1 MTETTLVET
10 LLYKSEND
18 DVTINVVI
26 DQENETMWATQK
38 TIAELFNTSLNN
50 ISKHLNN
57 IFDVGELVKEEVV
70 FNPNDSTNSGIV
82 IKINPKAKTQ
92 PKLYNLDVMISV
104 GYRVNS
110 KEATQFR
117 KWATSILKEYMVKGF
132 VLDTELLKNGTRLGK
147 DYFDDLLEKIKEI
160 RASERRVYQKV
171 TDIFMECS
179 YDYDKKSDTAREF
192 YSKVQNKLH
201 YAVTGQTAAEI
212 INERADHTKENMGL
226 TTWKNAPKGK
236 ILKSDVHVA
245 KNYLNKEEISEL
257 NNVVNMYLDYA
268 ENQARR
274 YNPMTMKDWAERL
287 DKFLEFNEY
296 GILEDKGKVSKV
308 VAENKA
314 DKEYSQFRVKQDR
327 EYKSDFDML
336 MENVNEIK

>member
-117 KWATSILKEYMVKGF
+117 KWATGILKEYMVKGF

-201 YAVTGQTAAEI
+201 YAVTGQTAA
-212 INERADHTKENMGL
+212 G
-226 TTWKNAPKGK
+226 
-236 ILKSDVHVA
+236 
-245 KNYLNKEEISEL
+245 ISSPSS
-257 NNVVNMYLDYA
+257 MKLDA
-268 ENQARR
+268 
-274 YNPMTMKDWAERL
+274 L
-287 DKFLEFNEY
+287 LS
-296 GILEDKGKVSKV
+296 VST
-308 VAENKA
+308 
-314 DKEYSQFRVKQDR
+314 
-327 EYKSDFDML
+327 
-336 MENVNEIK
+336 